1 MYFVLSVSQFLSQ
14 DSKRKRGRQN
24 LLLQKATQTINLK
37 DNALPTIF
45 DFSSYNPFETDAPE
59 TRQSR
64 LCSNNR
70 EQKYAKRNII
80 VQRQKRY
87 LYLISLSACIILLL
101 LLFVKL

>member
-1 MYFVLSVSQFLSQ
+1 MLSVSQFLSQ
-14 DSKRKRGRQN
+14 DSKRERGRET
-24 LLLQKATQTINLK
+24 KFIIAKCDTDRYPK

-45 DFSSYNPFETDAPE
+45 DFSSYNPSETDAPE
-59 TRQSR
+59 ACQSR

-70 EQKYAKRNII
+70 KQRYAKRNII